1 MKDGARG
8 HSGTVAQ
15 AGAQWHSGTAAQERH
30 ARGLFR
36 AAVPPCR
43 RAAPFVL
50 LLASTGCALRS
61 DLTRVERQLAAQT
74 AQRAAAD
81 SALAANLA
89 SIARMVQSLYDTLA
103 TQQEGMTRLRG
114 DLRVELF
121 NVQQQLVAIQE
132 LTGQSQ
138 QRLTELRSQMDDR
151 FQSLLA
157 AAPAAAAPAPGDS
170 RPAGNPPAAPQPNA
184 PAAPQPAGPTPGAA
198 APAPGAATPAVPA
211 MPDPS
216 ADQLIDLSLTQLR
229 RGSPSTARLG
239 LAEFLRRFPSHAR
252 AVDAEFFSGE
262 AWAAERRSDS
272 AAAAYLR
279 VVQKHP
285 ASPRAAAAMY
295 KLGLIAAQAG
305 RQDSA
310 RTWFSRVVAAFPNS
324 EEAALARE
332 QLRAQPATPP
342 ATPARPPATP
352 PTPRPRPP
360 AHS

>member
-1 MKDGARG
+1 MKEEERMSDVGCRIAGARFAIRDPQ
-8 HSGTVAQ
+8 SAIRLL
-15 AGAQWHSGTAAQERH
+15 GAALVMS
-30 ARGLFR
+30 
-36 AAVPPCR
+36 
-43 RAAPFVL
+43 
-50 LLASTGCALRS
+50 ASGCALRS

-81 SALAANLA
+81 SAIAANLA

-151 FQSLLA
+151 FQLLLA
-157 AAPAAAAPAPGDS
+157 AAPPAPGDS
-170 RPAGNPPAAPQPNA
+170 RPAGQPTAPAQPNA
-184 PAAPQPAGPTPGAA
+184 PAAPPPA
-198 APAPGAATPAVPA
+198 APAPGAVAPAPGAAAPTPPRPA
-211 MPDPS
+211 PPDPS

-229 RGSPSTARLG
+229 RGSPSAARLG
-239 LAEFLRRFPSHAR
+239 LAEFLRRFPGHAR
-252 AVDAEFFSGE
+252 AVDAEFFTGE

-272 AAAAYLR
+272 AAAAYQR
-279 VVQKHP
+279 VVRQYP
-285 ASPRAAAAMY
+285 ASARAAASMY
-295 KLGLIAAQAG
+295 KLGLTAAQAG

-310 RTWFSRVVAAFPNS
+310 RTWFNRVVAAFPNS

-342 ATPARPPATP
+342 PATP
-352 PTPRPRPP
+352 SRPPTTPPRPRPP
-360 AHS
+360 ARS